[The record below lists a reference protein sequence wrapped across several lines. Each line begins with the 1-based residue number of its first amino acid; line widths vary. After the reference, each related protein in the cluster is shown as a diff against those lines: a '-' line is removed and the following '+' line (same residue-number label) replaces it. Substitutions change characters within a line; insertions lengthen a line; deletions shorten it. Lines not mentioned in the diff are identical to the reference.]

1 MAGADFGIN
10 LGASVARDSIC
21 AAIREARYCFQFKSF
36 VKALKDE
43 KEDLIMSSE
52 KVQDHAKRAKK
63 ETKKIDTADEKW
75 LKVAEILITDAR
87 KLEEKATNS
96 KCCCLRSCPN
106 WIGRYCLAK
115 QIEKK
120 TKAML
125 DHKNKEGNKFRQFDH
140 LLPLPGM
147 EYYCKEGVI
156 YFNSIKAAYDQI
168 IDALKDDEVD
178 MVGLYGMGGCG
189 KTTLAH
195 VVAKEAEHLFDKVLF
210 LSVTSTVDVRKIQGK
225 IAGSLGLKL
234 KEEDEAERARRLWLS
249 LTNSE
254 ERILITLDGV
264 WEKLDFKALG
274 IPFGEDHKGCK
285 VFLTTRRRQICHLMG
300 CNRQISLSLLSE
312 EEAWTLFQK
321 HAGII
326 DDALNRLARE
336 ITNECKGLPVA
347 IAAVASTLKGK
358 AQSDWEVALDRLRES
373 RCVEVESGLENPHVC
388 LKLSYDNLRSKE
400 AEQFFILCCL
410 FPKDW
415 EIHLEYVTRI
425 GIGLGLVGE
434 FHSYRRA
441 RNQVSTAINKLIDSS
456 LLLGSNEGQLVEMHD
471 LVRGVGLAIA
481 NKEVQT
487 VIWPQMFEKTT
498 IKDSSVKYL
507 WCNMAGNFPNQLDL
521 DFSNLE
527 YLNIITRIKHVELPN
542 DIFEGMKELRVLILV
557 NDLIGEERPKLR
569 LSKPLQSLKNL
580 HYLVLCGWAL
590 VDVSFIG
597 SLETLQALTLQN
609 CSFHELPNEIVHLTN
624 LRLLELSQC
633 QIKKNPYT
641 VVGRC
646 SQLEELYLIGN
657 ECPEWE
663 NQVDEDAVV
672 FFDKNTVD
680 LGALQRYHLEI
691 GKSFEFFDWDFSK
704 TRFLSIQ
711 YFDASTSNATVK
723 NLMQRSEVLSLQNI
737 CRACKNI
744 IPDLVQTIGGGL
756 VDLVELILCDSD
768 MLECLINNVNYL
780 FQLGPVFSKLVRLRI
795 SGMERLETLCNG
807 PPPPGVFEKLERIHI
822 MDCTRLYGSLFVGKL
837 NLCNLKE
844 LELRNCPM
852 LTSLLPPTIAESLVL
867 LESLKIKECNGLKH
881 VITNEEGEIIP
892 DYIHHRPLFPKLKY
906 LFVQE
911 CKQLENFIPVSYVHG
926 LENLESLR
934 IMRCPPL
941 KYIFGEYNYEN
952 QLPSYQNHNE
962 FQVIKFPAL
971 EELWLEDLSNIKDIC
986 PENCYP
992 LWPSLHDSYFLDCPN
1007 LNILS
1012 INNPV
1017 VISAVS
1023 QEVHSITEEVGPV
1036 MHMDSEVSTLQTVK
1050 NVNTLW
1056 VRDCKIQGI
1065 FQLAG
1070 LPMDERLHPSYL
1082 IDVYLDDLADLK
1094 FICRGPP
1101 QSLNLHNLESL
1112 EVHKCGNL
1120 KYIFSTCIAED
1131 LPKLKKLT
1139 ISYCDQL
1146 EHIIENEEDRN
1157 PFGHCLDSYD
1167 CQASTSSAPPG
1178 HFPHAHQKSGTGS
1191 FKLCSLE
1198 KLTVESCPMLIYL
1211 FTQYT
1216 AQTMTSLE
1224 VLTIDNCHGLK
1235 CLIKGNERE
1244 EVQDNH
1250 DLQKNSMFP
1259 RLEELK
1265 VENCDL
1271 MEYIFP
1277 ISFARGLVKLQKI
1290 QICETPQLK
1299 YVFVQSNHED
1309 ISSYQSQNKVLV
1321 EFFVENLTLKLAP
1334 NFISICSENYYA
1346 SCPSLQ
1352 HLSLNCIGL
1361 PIMSVSNLI
1370 VGSED
1375 TLSDCDSKKDA
1386 SQVKT
1391 LKSLSLESLNVD
1403 GIFYLEGLP
1412 IDKQSVASGLV
1423 EMDLLQ
1429 LPELR
1434 YICKGPKNILS
1445 LESLTSLTIVGCK
1458 NLKFVLSA
1466 SVLRFLPL
1474 LETLLIVNCGELE
1487 QIIEEDEENKNE
1499 QQVCFPQLTV
1509 LVVIHCNKLKR
1520 LFSIST
1526 SQELPKLEQLII
1538 NEASLLEEVFGCE
1551 LGDESEE
1558 MVKIMIPK
1566 LEHLILV
1573 ELPCLANVFQGSE
1586 LQSVRYRI
1594 VHNCPKLTLTRTTTL
1609 QDFLQQYQNE
1619 GNEMDDPARS
1629 KLLILVEMIKA
1640 NMHSRIMAI
1649 ANENSTSEATYLE
1662 MDLNI
1667 EDSEVQA
1674 ASKTELPPSQK
1685 LSDVQI
1691 MNEPISNEERSRSE
1705 TIFMDQK
1712 VHGGM
1717 TSDIHNDDSRNS
1729 FKDVV
1734 QESPAIEQAREVTS
1748 PQLPSSSSLI
1758 YPSLQE
1764 LSRDNQSMSK
1774 STSLKQQTLAED
1786 KKINEPG
1793 YSDPQNVE
1801 EPANYS
1807 SCKEL
1812 SSSTTMTTSLALPT
1826 SFTMSES
1833 ETCLEK
1839 TSDPMISSVP
1849 ETSGD
1854 LITDLYEREIFAN
1867 LITSAD
1873 TSSSSMTLPPEFL
1886 GKLKNDLAV
1895 YLDMPLE
1902 GICEENAFDNIE
1914 RIVNSL
1920 ARGTAD
1926 FLEKNILQDLT
1937 TQLRVFKECVPEAIS
1952 YMESSSELASN
1963 YEDNIASLKDKLNEE
1978 LEIHRDFKSTFSE
1991 ICAQECEVE
2000 MEIQKLIIRKKEIID
2015 KKNSL
2020 VFQLDQSSQALS
2032 KQFETL
2038 EGVRE
2043 KSKLSIENWIKSKED
2058 MVRANASWRT
2068 YKESLGL

>member
-1 MAGADFGIN
+1 MAGADFGVN
-10 LGASVARDSIC
+10 LGAAIARDSVC
-21 AAIREARYCFQFKSF
+21 AAIREARYCFRFKSF

-43 KEDLIMSSE
+43 KEDLITRSE
-52 KVQDHAKRAKK
+52 IVQGHAKKAKE
-63 ETKKIDTADEKW
+63 ETKMIDPADQKW
-75 LKVAEILITDAR
+75 LKVAEILIADASN
-87 KLEEKATNS
+87 LEEKATNS
-96 KCCCLRSCPN
+96 KCYCFRSCPN
-106 WIGRYCLAK
+106 LIGRYCLAK

-125 DHKNKEGNKFRQFDH
+125 DHKNKEGNKFKQFER
-140 LLPLPGM
+140 LLTLPGM
-147 EYYCKEGVI
+147 EYYSNEGFI
-156 YFNSIKAAYDQI
+156 YFNSTKVAYDKI

-195 VVAKEAEHLFDKVLF
+195 VVGKEAEDLFDKVLF

-234 KEEDEAERARRLWLS
+234 EEEDEAERARRLWLR
-249 LTNSE
+249 LTSYGQ
-254 ERILITLDGV
+254 RILITLDDV
-264 WEKLDFKALG
+264 WEKLDFKAIG
-274 IPFGEDHKGCK
+274 IPFGEDHKSCK
-285 VFLTTRRRQICHLMG
+285 IFLTTRRSQICHLMG
-300 CNRQISLSLLSE
+300 CKRQIPLSLLSGE
-312 EEAWTLFQK
+312 ESWTLFQK
-321 HAGII
+321 RAGRI
-326 DDALNRLARE
+326 DDALNGLARE
-336 ITNECKGLPVA
+336 ITNECKALPIF
-347 IAAVASTLKGK
+347 IAVVASTLNGK
-358 AQSDWEVALDRLRES
+358 AQSYWEVALETLRES
-373 RCVEVESGLENPHVC
+373 RRVDVESGLENPHIC

-410 FPKDW
+410 FPENL
-415 EIHLEYVTRI
+415 EIHLEHLTRI

-441 RNQVSTAINKLIDSS
+441 RNQVSTIINKLIDYC
-456 LLLGSNEGQLVEMHD
+456 LLLGSNEEQCVKMHD
-471 LVRGVGLAIA
+471 LVRGVGLTIA

-487 VIWPQMFEKTT
+487 VIWPQMFEKTFKAAT
-498 IKDSSVKYL
+498 VKDSSIKYL
-507 WCNMAGNFPNQLDL
+507 WCNMAGNFPNQLD
-521 DFSNLE
+521 FPNLE
-527 YLNIITRIKHVELPN
+527 FLNVTTDIEHVELPN
-542 DIFEGMKELRVLILV
+542 DIFQGMKELRVLILA
-557 NDLIGEERPKLR
+557 NQSGGKEKPKLH
-569 LSKPLQSLKNL
+569 LTKPIQSLKNL
-580 HYLVLCGWAL
+580 CYLVLFGWAL
-590 VDVSFIG
+590 EDISFIG
-597 SLETLQALTLQN
+597 SLETLQALTLQS

-624 LRLLELSQC
+624 LRLLDLSQC
-633 QIKKNPYT
+633 QSKKNPYT

-646 SQLEELYLIGN
+646 SQLEELYFIGN

-663 NQVDEDAVV
+663 NPADEDAAV
-672 FFDKNTVD
+672 FSDKNIVD

-691 GKSFEFFDWDFSK
+691 GKSFELFDTKDFSK
-704 TRFLSIQ
+704 TRFLSVQ
-711 YFDASTSNATVK
+711 YFDASTSDATIK
-723 NLMQRSEVLSLQNI
+723 NLMQKSEILFLGNI
-737 CRACKNI
+737 RRGCKNI
-744 IPDLVQTIGGGL
+744 IPDLVQTIGGGIT
-756 VDLVELILCDSD
+756 DLVELLLCDSD
-768 MLECLINNVNYL
+768 ILECLIDNANHLSQY
-780 FQLGPVFSKLVRLRI
+780 GPVFSELVRLRI
-795 SGMERLETLCNG
+795 TGMEHLETLCNG
-807 PPPPGVFEKLERIHI
+807 PPPLGVFDKLERMFI
-822 MDCTRLYGSLFVGKL
+822 MDCGRLYSSLFVGKL
-837 NLCNLKE
+837 NLCNLKA
-844 LELRNCPM
+844 LELRNCPL
-852 LTSLLPPTIAESLVL
+852 LTSLLTPTIAESLVL
-867 LESLKIKECNGLKH
+867 LESLEIRECNGLKD
-881 VITNEEGEIIP
+881 IIANEEGEIISE
-892 DYIHHRPLFPKLKY
+892 YSHHTPLFPKLKD
-906 LFVQE
+906 LVVEE
-911 CKQLENFIPVSYVHG
+911 CKRLENFIPVSYVHG
-926 LENLESLR
+926 LVHLESLQ
-934 IMRCPPL
+934 ITRCPRL
-941 KYIFGEYNYEN
+941 KYIFGEYNHEH

-962 FQVIKFPAL
+962 FHVIKFPAL
-971 EELWLEDLSNIKDIC
+971 KTLSLEDLSNIKGIC

-992 LWPSLHDSYFLDCPN
+992 LWPSLHESYFLDCPN

-1023 QEVHSITEEVGPV
+1023 QQVHTIKEEKVG
-1036 MHMDSEVSTLQTVK
+1036 MHMDGEVSTLQTVK
-1050 NVNTLW
+1050 NVETLW

-1065 FQLAG
+1065 FQITG
-1070 LPMDERLHPSYL
+1070 LPIVEKLHPSYL
-1082 IDVYLDDLADLK
+1082 LDLSLNNLADLK

-1101 QSLNLHNLESL
+1101 QSMNLHNLESL
-1112 EVHKCGNL
+1112 EVHECGNL
-1120 KYIFSTCIAED
+1120 KYIFSTCIAEG
-1131 LPKLKKLT
+1131 LPKLKELT
-1139 ISYCDQL
+1139 ISYCEQL
-1146 EHIIENEEDRN
+1146 EHIIENEEHRN
-1157 PFGHCLDSYD
+1157 PLNHCLDSYD
-1167 CQASTSSAPPG
+1167 CRKSTSSTPLE
-1178 HFPHAHQKSGTGS
+1178 HFPHAHQKSSTGS

-1198 KLTVESCPMLIYL
+1198 RLTVESCPMLISL

-1224 VLTIDNCHGLK
+1224 DMTIDNCHGLK

-1250 DLQKNSMFP
+1250 DLQKISLFP
-1259 RLEELK
+1259 RLKELK

-1277 ISFARGLVKLQKI
+1277 ISFAQGLVKLQKI
-1290 QICETPQLK
+1290 QICETPRLK

-1674 ASKTELPPSQK
+1674 ASKTELPPSQ
-1685 LSDVQI
+1685 
-1691 MNEPISNEERSRSE
+1691 
-1705 TIFMDQK
+1705 
-1712 VHGGM
+1712 
-1717 TSDIHNDDSRNS
+1717 S

-1854 LITDLYEREIFAN
+1854 LLIELSKRDIFAN

-1873 TSSSSMTLPPEFL
+1873 TSSSSTILPPEFL

-1895 YLDMPLE
+1895 YLDMSLE
-1902 GICEENAFDNIE
+1902 AICEENAFDNIE

-1920 ARGTAD
+1920 ARGTTN
-1926 FLEKNILQDLT
+1926 FLEKNILEDLT
-1937 TQLRVFKECVPEAIS
+1937 TRLRIFKERVPKAIS

-1963 YEDNIASLKDKLNEE
+1963 YKDNIVSLKDKLNEE
-1978 LEIHRDFKSTFSE
+1978 QEIHTDLKSTLSE
-1991 ICAQECEVE
+1991 TSAQECEVE
-2000 MEIQKLIIRKKEIID
+2000 MEIQKLIIRKKEINHT
-2015 KKNSL
+2015 KNSL
-2020 VFQLDQSSQALS
+2020 LFQLDQSSQALS
-2032 KQFETL
+2032 KHFETL

-2043 KSKLSIENWIKSKED
+2043 KLKLSIENWIKSKED
-2058 MVRANASWRT
+2058 IVHANASWRI